1 MSNLNILVVE
11 DEEAIREMLIMALGQ
26 NELNV
31 TAVASAELALQT
43 LADKTMD
50 LLVLDWMLP
59 GISGVEL
66 ARRLKNDPHYK
77 QLPII
82 LLTARGEEADKIR
95 GLEIGAD
102 DYMTKP
108 FSPKEL
114 VARIKAVMRRSG
126 KLNESG
132 QISVDT
138 IILDPEQHR
147 LSIEGKILEISP
159 TEFKLMQFFM
169 SNPDKVYSRT
179 HLLDQVWGRSVYIEE
194 RTVDV
199 HIRRL
204 RKILADYGRE
214 DLIQTVRGFGYRFSI
229 TG

>member
-11 DEEAIREMLIMALGQ
+11 DEDAIRDMLIMALGQ
-26 NELNV
+26 SELKV
-31 TAVASAELALQT
+31 TAVASAEEALRI
-43 LADKTMD
+43 LADQNID
-50 LLVLDWMLP
+50 LIVLDWMLP

-66 ARRLKNDPHYK
+66 ARRLKNDTSYK
-77 QLPII
+77 QIPII
-82 LLTARGEEADKIR
+82 LLTARAEESDKVR

-114 VARIKAVMRRSG
+114 IARIRAVIRRTG
-126 KLNESG
+126 KLDDTG
-132 QISVDT
+132 QLT
-138 IILDPEQHR
+138 IGDLTLDAGQHR
-147 LSIEGKILEISP
+147 LTIAGQTMDVSP
-159 TEFKLMQFFM
+159 TEFKLIQFFM

-179 HLLDQVWGRSVYIEE
+179 QLLDQVWGRSVYIEE

-204 RKILADYGRE
+204 RKILAEFDRE
-214 DLIQTVRGFGYRFSI
+214 DLIQTVRGFGYRFSM

>member
-1 MSNLNILVVE
+1 LVVE

-26 NELNV
+26 NQLNV
-31 TAVASAELALQT
+31 TAVASAEEALKT

-132 QISVDT
+132 QISVDN
-138 IILDPEQHR
+138 IVLDPEQHR